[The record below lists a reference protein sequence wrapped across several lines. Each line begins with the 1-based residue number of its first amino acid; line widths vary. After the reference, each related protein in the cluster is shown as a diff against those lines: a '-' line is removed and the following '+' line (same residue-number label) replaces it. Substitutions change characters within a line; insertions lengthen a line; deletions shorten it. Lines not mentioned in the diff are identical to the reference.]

1 MGRQARP
8 APPWVEAVENRVTT
22 IEGSNETMNKK
33 ISLSVLLTLA
43 MVFTLTACGGQA
55 TMEGG
60 TTDPGQIVEGDTGD
74 NGDVTLDQ
82 LSDTNKTPVADEQ
95 EPYIVSLDDLP
106 ADLLGAF
113 EYGYSTVHSEK
124 PDLDEAE
131 RLEME
136 LDLICQ
142 WCDSFV
148 IAIPDNLNEVY
159 SEWHAQYEAA
169 LNAIDEGGNTQSGS
183 NTGTQSGTVDDITP
197 PTNNSG
203 NTNSSGG
210 SQSSSGNTGSTSKPS
225 TGSSNNGSGT
235 SSGSSNSGSSNSGA
249 PSKEELEAALGKPA
263 KGTPGAQ
270 EGVGDGSGTTTR
282 DPNDLTGIGGTIS
295 W

>member
-1 MGRQARP
+1 
-8 APPWVEAVENRVTT
+8 
-22 IEGSNETMNKK
+22 MNKK
-33 ISLSVLLTLA
+33 YNLLMLLA
-43 MVFTLTACGGQA
+43 LTFLFTLSACGGQT

-82 LSDTNKTPVADEQ
+82 LSDTNKTPIADAEEVSTQ
-95 EPYIVSLDDLP
+95 EPYIVSLDDIP

-136 LDLICQ
+136 LDLIRQ

-159 SEWHAQYEAA
+159 SEWHAQYEAT
-169 LNAIDEGGNTQSGS
+169 LNAIDEGTSTGSTTGN
-183 NTGTQSGTVDDITP
+183 QSGTVNDITP
-197 PTNNSG
+197 PSNNNG
-203 NTNSSGG
+203 NTN
-210 SQSSSGNTGSTSKPS
+210 SSSGNTGNTSKPSGGSSSGNTQSNPS
-225 TGSSNNGSGT
+225 TGSS
-235 SSGSSNSGSSNSGA
+235 SSGSNSNGFTP
-249 PSKEELEAALGKPA
+249 PSDADLEAAFGEAPI
-263 KGTPGAQ
+263 
-270 EGVGDGSGTTTR
+270 EGDDSLPDVGDGSGTTTR
-282 DPNDLTGIGGTIS
+282 DPNDLTGADVTIS

>member
-1 MGRQARP
+1 
-8 APPWVEAVENRVTT
+8 
-22 IEGSNETMNKK
+22 MNKK

-43 MVFTLTACGGQA
+43 MVFTLSACGGQA

-60 TTDPGQIVEGDTGD
+60 TTDPDQIVEGDTGD

-131 RLEME
+131 RLGME

-169 LNAIDEGGNTQSGS
+169 LNALDEDTSTGS
-183 NTGTQSGTVDDITP
+183 TTGTNSGPQSGTVDDITP
-197 PTNNSG
+197 PSNNNG
-203 NTNSSGG
+203 NTN
-210 SQSSSGNTGSTSKPS
+210 SSSGNTGNTSKPSGGSSSGNNQSNPS
-225 TGSSNNGSGT
+225 TGSS
-235 SSGSSNSGSSNSGA
+235 SSGSNSNGFTP
-249 PSKEELEAALGKPA
+249 PSDEELEAAFGEAPI
-263 KGTPGAQ
+263 
-270 EGVGDGSGTTTR
+270 EGDDSLPDVGDGSGTTTR

>member
-1 MGRQARP
+1 
-8 APPWVEAVENRVTT
+8 
-22 IEGSNETMNKK
+22 MNKK
-33 ISLSVLLTLA
+33 YNLLMLLA
-43 MVFTLTACGGQA
+43 LAFLFTLSACGGQT

-82 LSDTNKTPVADEQ
+82 LSDTNKTPIADAEEVSTQ
-95 EPYIVSLDDLP
+95 EPYIVSLDDIP

-136 LDLICQ
+136 LDLIRQ

-159 SEWHAQYEAA
+159 SEWHAQYEAT
-169 LNAIDEGGNTQSGS
+169 LNAIDEGGSTGS
-183 NTGTQSGTVDDITP
+183 TTGTNSGTQSGTVDDITP
-197 PTNNSG
+197 PSNNNG
-203 NTNSSGG
+203 NTSKP
-210 SQSSSGNTGSTSKPS
+210 SSGNTGNTSKPS
-225 TGSSNNGSGT
+225 TGSSNNSSGT
-235 SSGSSNSGSSNSGA
+235 SSGSSSSEEFT
-249 PSKEELEAALGKPA
+249 PPTEEELEDFFGESTLKPTE
-263 KGTPGAQ
+263 GTS
-270 EGVGDGSGTTTR
+270 EGVLDGSGTYL
-282 DPNDLTGIGGTIS
+282 DPEDLKPDGVQGSIS

>member
-1 MGRQARP
+1 
-8 APPWVEAVENRVTT
+8 
-22 IEGSNETMNKK
+22 MNKK
-33 ISLSVLLTLA
+33 YNLLMLLA
-43 MVFTLTACGGQA
+43 LTFLFTLSACGGQT

-82 LSDTNKTPVADEQ
+82 LSDTNKTPIADAEEVSTQ
-95 EPYIVSLDDLP
+95 EPYIVSLDDIP

-136 LDLICQ
+136 LDLIRQ

-169 LNAIDEGGNTQSGS
+169 LNVIDAGGSTGS
-183 NTGTQSGTVDDITP
+183 STGTNSGTQSGTVDDITP
-197 PTNNSG
+197 PSNN
-203 NTNSSGG
+203 
-210 SQSSSGNTGSTSKPS
+210 SGNTGSTSKPNGGNSSGNTQSNPS
-225 TGSSNNGSGT
+225 TGSS
-235 SSGSSNSGSSNSGA
+235 SSGSNSDDDFTP
-249 PSKEELEAALGKPA
+249 PSDEELEAAFGEAPL
-263 KGTPGAQ
+263 
-270 EGVGDGSGTTTR
+270 EGSGNVDGSGTTTR
-282 DPNDLTGIGGTIS
+282 DPNDLTGADVTIS

>member
-1 MGRQARP
+1 
-8 APPWVEAVENRVTT
+8 
-22 IEGSNETMNKK
+22 MNKK

-43 MVFTLTACGGQA
+43 MVFTLSACGGQA

-60 TTDPGQIVEGDTGD
+60 TTDPDQIVEGDTGD

-169 LNAIDEGGNTQSGS
+169 LNALDEGRNTQSGS
-183 NTGTQSGTVDDITP
+183 NTGTNSGTQSGTVDDITP
-197 PTNNSG
+197 PSNNNG
-203 NTNSSGG
+203 NTN
-210 SQSSSGNTGSTSKPS
+210 SSSGNTGNTSKPSGGSSSGNTQSNPS
-225 TGSSNNGSGT
+225 TGSS
-235 SSGSSNSGSSNSGA
+235 SSGSNSNGFTP
-249 PSKEELEAALGKPA
+249 PSDADLEAAFGEAPL
-263 KGTPGAQ
+263 
-270 EGVGDGSGTTTR
+270 EGSGNVDGSGIELNEDALIPHGTQ
-282 DPNDLTGIGGTIS
+282 GTIS

>member
-1 MGRQARP
+1 
-8 APPWVEAVENRVTT
+8 
-22 IEGSNETMNKK
+22 MNKK
-33 ISLSVLLTLA
+33 YNLLMLLA
-43 MVFTLTACGGQA
+43 LAFLFTLSACGGQA

-82 LSDTNKTPVADEQ
+82 LSDTNKTPIADAEEVSTQ
-95 EPYIVSLDDLP
+95 EPYIVSLDDIP

-136 LDLICQ
+136 LDLIRQ

-159 SEWHAQYEAA
+159 PEWHAQYEAA

-197 PTNNSG
+197 PTNNS
-203 NTNSSGG
+203 NSNSSG
-210 SQSSSGNTGSTSKPS
+210 SNTGNTSKPS
-225 TGSSNNGSGT
+225 TGSSNNSSGT
-235 SSGSSNSGSSNSGA
+235 SSGSSSSGSNNSNESTP
-249 PSKEELEAALGKPA
+249 PSDADLEAAFGVPPA
-263 KGTPGAQ
+263 EMDPSSG
-270 EGVGDGSGTTTR
+270 EGVADGSGTYV
-282 DPNDLTGIGGTIS
+282 PDLEDRLDGTQGTIS

>member
-1 MGRQARP
+1 
-8 APPWVEAVENRVTT
+8 
-22 IEGSNETMNKK
+22 MNKK

-43 MVFTLTACGGQA
+43 MVFTLSACGGQA

-82 LSDTNKTPVADEQ
+82 LSDTNKTPIADAEEVSTQ
-95 EPYIVSLDDLP
+95 EPYIVSLDDIP

-113 EYGYSTVHSEK
+113 EYGYSTVHTEY
-124 PDLDEAE
+124 PDLSPEE
-131 RLEME
+131 QMEME
-136 LDLICQ
+136 LDLIRQ

-159 SEWHAQYEAA
+159 EAA
-169 LNAIDEGGNTQSGS
+169 LNAIDEGTSTGS
-183 NTGTQSGTVDDITP
+183 TAGTNSGTQSGTVDDTTP
-197 PTNNSG
+197 PSNNNG

-210 SQSSSGNTGSTSKPS
+210 NTGNTSKPS
-225 TGSSNNGSGT
+225 TGSSNNSSGT
-235 SSGSSNSGSSNSGA
+235 SSGSSSSGSNNSNEFTP
-249 PSKEELEAALGKPA
+249 PSDADLEAAFGEAPL
-263 KGTPGAQ
+263 
-270 EGVGDGSGTTTR
+270 EGSGNVDGSGTTTR
-282 DPNDLTGIGGTIS
+282 DPNDLTGADVTIS

>member
-1 MGRQARP
+1 
-8 APPWVEAVENRVTT
+8 
-22 IEGSNETMNKK
+22 MNKK

-43 MVFTLTACGGQA
+43 MVFTLSACGGQA

-60 TTDPGQIVEGDTGD
+60 TTDPDQIVEGDTGD

-136 LDLICQ
+136 LDLIRQ

-159 SEWHAQYEAA
+159 PEWHAQYEAA

-183 NTGTQSGTVDDITP
+183 NTGTNSGTQSGTVDDITP
-197 PTNNSG
+197 PTNNNG
-203 NTNSSGG
+203 NTSKPSTSKPSGG
-210 SQSSSGNTGSTSKPS
+210 SSSGNTQSNPS
-225 TGSSNNGSGT
+225 TGSS
-235 SSGSSNSGSSNSGA
+235 SSGSNSNGFTP
-249 PSKEELEAALGKPA
+249 PSDADLEAAFGEAPL
-263 KGTPGAQ
+263 
-270 EGVGDGSGTTTR
+270 EGSGNVDGSGTYTG
-282 DPNDLTGIGGTIS
+282 DPEDKYTGIGGTIS

>member
-1 MGRQARP
+1 MKKALIYGLSLALVLALSACAQP
-8 APPWVEAVENRVTT
+8 QEDT
-22 IEGSNETMNKK
+22 ISQEQEEQINNEET
-33 ISLSVLLTLA
+33 VA
-43 MVFTLTACGGQA
+43 
-55 TMEGG
+55 
-60 TTDPGQIVEGDTGD
+60 DP
-74 NGDVTLDQ
+74 
-82 LSDTNKTPVADEQ
+82 LSDTEKAPATDEQ
-95 EPYIVSLDDLP
+95 EPYIVSLDDLSEE
-106 ADLLGAF
+106 LVGAF

-183 NTGTQSGTVDDITP
+183 NTGNQSGTVDDITP
-197 PTNNSG
+197 PTNNS
-203 NTNSSGG
+203 N
-210 SQSSSGNTGSTSKPS
+210 SSGNTGNTSKPS
-225 TGSSNNGSGT
+225 TGSSNNSSGT
-235 SSGSSNSGSSNSGA
+235 SSGSSSSGSNNSNEFTP
-249 PSKEELEAALGKPA
+249 PSDADLEAAFGVP
-263 KGTPGAQ
+263 PVEMDPDVP
-270 EGVGDGSGTTTR
+270 EGVLDGSGTTTS

>member
-1 MGRQARP
+1 
-8 APPWVEAVENRVTT
+8 
-22 IEGSNETMNKK
+22 MNKK

-43 MVFTLTACGGQA
+43 MVFTLSACGGQT

-82 LSDTNKTPVADEQ
+82 LSDTNKTPIADAEEVSTQ
-95 EPYIVSLDDLP
+95 EPYIVSLDDIP

-136 LDLICQ
+136 LDLIRQ

-169 LNAIDEGGNTQSGS
+169 LNAIDEGGSTGS
-183 NTGTQSGTVDDITP
+183 TTGTNSGTQSGTVDDITP
-197 PTNNSG
+197 PSNNNS
-203 NTNSSGG
+203 N
-210 SQSSSGNTGSTSKPS
+210 SSGNTGSTSKPS
-225 TGSSNNGSGT
+225 GGSNSGNTQSNPNTGS
-235 SSGSSNSGSSNSGA
+235 SSNSGSD
-249 PSKEELEAALGKPA
+249 PTSKDQIREQLEAAGI
-263 KGTPGAQ
+263 TEVDTEGAQ
-270 EGVGDGSGTTTR
+270 QGNVGDGSGTTTR
-282 DPNDLTGIGGTIS
+282 DPNDLTGADVTIS

>member
-1 MGRQARP
+1 
-8 APPWVEAVENRVTT
+8 
-22 IEGSNETMNKK
+22 MNKK
-33 ISLSVLLTLA
+33 YNLLMLLA
-43 MVFTLTACGGQA
+43 LTFLFTLSACGGQA

-136 LDLICQ
+136 LDLIRQ

-169 LNAIDEGGNTQSGS
+169 LNAIDEGGSTGS
-183 NTGTQSGTVDDITP
+183 STGTNSGTQSGTVDDITP
-197 PTNNSG
+197 PSNNNS
-203 NTNSSGG
+203 NSGG
-210 SQSSSGNTGSTSKPS
+210 SQSSGGNTSKPS
-225 TGSSNNGSGT
+225 TGSSNSGSGT
-235 SSGSSNSGSSNSGA
+235 SSGSSNSGTSNSGA
-249 PSKEELEAALGKPA
+249 PSKEDLEAALGKPA
-263 KGTPGAQ
+263 TGSQGAP

-282 DPNDLTGIGGTIS
+282 DPNDLTGADVTIS

>member
-1 MGRQARP
+1 MKKALIYGLSLALVLALSACASTQD
-8 APPWVEAVENRVTT
+8 T
-22 IEGSNETMNKK
+22 ISQEQEEPIKNEET
-33 ISLSVLLTLA
+33 VA
-43 MVFTLTACGGQA
+43 
-55 TMEGG
+55 
-60 TTDPGQIVEGDTGD
+60 DP
-74 NGDVTLDQ
+74 
-82 LSDTNKTPVADEQ
+82 LSDTEKAPATDEQ
-95 EPYIVSLDDLP
+95 EPYMVSLDDIP

-136 LDLICQ
+136 LDLIRQ

-210 SQSSSGNTGSTSKPS
+210 NTGNTSKPSGGSSSGNTQSNPS
-225 TGSSNNGSGT
+225 TGSS
-235 SSGSSNSGSSNSGA
+235 SSGSNSDDDFT
-249 PSKEELEAALGKPA
+249 PPTEEELEAFFGESTLKP
-263 KGTPGAQ
+263 TEGAQ

>member
-1 MGRQARP
+1 MKKALIYGLSLALVFALSACADNQGA
-8 APPWVEAVENRVTT
+8 T
-22 IEGSNETMNKK
+22 ISQEQKEPINNEET
-33 ISLSVLLTLA
+33 VA
-43 MVFTLTACGGQA
+43 
-55 TMEGG
+55 
-60 TTDPGQIVEGDTGD
+60 DP
-74 NGDVTLDQ
+74 
-82 LSDTNKTPVADEQ
+82 LSDTEKTPATDEQ

-106 ADLLGAF
+106 LDLLGAF

-169 LNAIDEGGNTQSGS
+169 LNAIDEGTSTGS
-183 NTGTQSGTVDDITP
+183 STGTNTGTQSGTVDDITP
-197 PTNNSG
+197 PSNNNG
-203 NTNSSGG
+203 NTGSNG
-210 SQSSSGNTGSTSKPS
+210 SQSSGGNTGSTSKPS

-249 PSKEELEAALGKPA
+249 PSKEEIEAALGKPQGNPDPDA
-263 KGTPGAQ
+263 T
-270 EGVGDGSGTTTR
+270 EGVADGSGTYTG
-282 DPNDLTGIGGTIS
+282 DPEDKYTGIGGTIS

>member
-1 MGRQARP
+1 
-8 APPWVEAVENRVTT
+8 
-22 IEGSNETMNKK
+22 MNKK
-33 ISLSVLLTLA
+33 YNLLMLLA
-43 MVFTLTACGGQA
+43 LTFLFTLSACGGQT

-82 LSDTNKTPVADEQ
+82 LSDTNKTPIADAEEVSTQ
-95 EPYIVSLDDLP
+95 EPYIVSLDDIP

-136 LDLICQ
+136 LDLIRQ

-159 SEWHAQYEAA
+159 SEWHAQYEAT
-169 LNAIDEGGNTQSGS
+169 LNAIDEGGSTGS
-183 NTGTQSGTVDDITP
+183 TTGTNSGTQSGTVDDITP
-197 PTNNSG
+197 PSNNNG

-210 SQSSSGNTGSTSKPS
+210 TTGSTSKPS
-225 TGSSNNGSGT
+225 GGNSSGNTQSNPSTGSS
-235 SSGSSNSGSSNSGA
+235 SSGSNSNGFTP
-249 PSKEELEAALGKPA
+249 PSDEELEAAFGEAPI
-263 KGTPGAQ
+263 
-270 EGVGDGSGTTTR
+270 EGDDSLPDVGDGSGTYV
-282 DPNDLTGIGGTIS
+282 PDLEDRLDGTQGTIS

>member
-1 MGRQARP
+1 
-8 APPWVEAVENRVTT
+8 
-22 IEGSNETMNKK
+22 MNKK

-43 MVFTLTACGGQA
+43 MVFTLSACGGQA

-60 TTDPGQIVEGDTGD
+60 TTDPDQIVEGDTGD

-136 LDLICQ
+136 LDLIRQ

-169 LNAIDEGGNTQSGS
+169 LNAIDEGGSTGS
-183 NTGTQSGTVDDITP
+183 NTGTNSGTQSGTVDDITP
-197 PTNNSG
+197 PSNNNS
-203 NTNSSGG
+203 NSSGG
-210 SQSSSGNTGSTSKPS
+210 NTGNTSKPSGGSSSGNTQSNPS
-225 TGSSNNGSGT
+225 TGSS
-235 SSGSSNSGSSNSGA
+235 SSGSNSNGFTP
-249 PSKEELEAALGKPA
+249 PSDADLEAAFGEAPI
-263 KGTPGAQ
+263 
-270 EGVGDGSGTTTR
+270 EGDDSLPDVGDGSGTTTR

>member
-1 MGRQARP
+1 MKKALIYGLSLALVFALSACASTQD
-8 APPWVEAVENRVTT
+8 T
-22 IEGSNETMNKK
+22 ISQEQEEQIKNEET
-33 ISLSVLLTLA
+33 VA
-43 MVFTLTACGGQA
+43 
-55 TMEGG
+55 
-60 TTDPGQIVEGDTGD
+60 DP
-74 NGDVTLDQ
+74 
-82 LSDTNKTPVADEQ
+82 LSDTEKAPATDEQ

-106 ADLLGAF
+106 LDLMGAF

-136 LDLICQ
+136 LDLVRQ

-183 NTGTQSGTVDDITP
+183 NTGTNSGTQSGTVDDITP
-197 PTNNSG
+197 PSNNNGNTGSSG
-203 NTNSSGG
+203 NTGNTSKPSGG
-210 SQSSSGNTGSTSKPS
+210 SSSGNTQSNPS
-225 TGSSNNGSGT
+225 TGSS
-235 SSGSSNSGSSNSGA
+235 SSGSNSNGFTP
-249 PSKEELEAALGKPA
+249 PSDEELEAAFGEAPL
-263 KGTPGAQ
+263 
-270 EGVGDGSGTTTR
+270 EGSGNVDGSGTYV
-282 DPNDLTGIGGTIS
+282 PDLEDRLDGTQGTIS

>member
-1 MGRQARP
+1 
-8 APPWVEAVENRVTT
+8 
-22 IEGSNETMNKK
+22 MNKK
-33 ISLSVLLTLA
+33 YNLLMLLA
-43 MVFTLTACGGQA
+43 LTFLFTLSACGGQA

-82 LSDTNKTPVADEQ
+82 LSDTNKTPIADAEEVSTQ
-95 EPYIVSLDDLP
+95 EPYIVSLDDIP

-169 LNAIDEGGNTQSGS
+169 LNAIDEGSSTGS
-183 NTGTQSGTVDDITP
+183 NTGTNSGTQSGTVDDITP
-197 PTNNSG
+197 PSNN
-203 NTNSSGG
+203 N
-210 SQSSSGNTGSTSKPS
+210 GNTGNTSKPS
-225 TGSSNNGSGT
+225 TGSSNNSSGT
-235 SSGSSNSGSSNSGA
+235 SSGSSSSGSNNSNESTP
-249 PSKEELEAALGKPA
+249 PSDADLEAAFGVPPA
-263 KGTPGAQ
+263 EMDPSSG
-270 EGVGDGSGTTTR
+270 EGVADGSGTYTG
-282 DPNDLTGIGGTIS
+282 DPEDKYTGIGGTIS

>member
-1 MGRQARP
+1 
-8 APPWVEAVENRVTT
+8 
-22 IEGSNETMNKK
+22 MNKK
-33 ISLSVLLTLA
+33 YNLLMLLA
-43 MVFTLTACGGQA
+43 LTFLFTLSACGGQA

-60 TTDPGQIVEGDTGD
+60 TTDPDQIVEGDTGD

-136 LDLICQ
+136 LDLIRQ

-169 LNAIDEGGNTQSGS
+169 LNAIDEGGSTGS
-183 NTGTQSGTVDDITP
+183 TTGTNSGTQSGTVDDITP
-197 PTNNSG
+197 PSNNNS
-203 NTNSSGG
+203 NSSGG
-210 SQSSSGNTGSTSKPS
+210 NTGNTSKPSGGSSSGNTQSNPS
-225 TGSSNNGSGT
+225 TGSS
-235 SSGSSNSGSSNSGA
+235 SSGSNSNGFTP
-249 PSKEELEAALGKPA
+249 PSDADLEAAFGEAPL
-263 KGTPGAQ
+263 
-270 EGVGDGSGTTTR
+270 EGSGNVDGSGTYL
-282 DPNDLTGIGGTIS
+282 DPEDLKPDGVQGTIS